1 MEYVLKTSDTI
12 DTSTVEAGR
21 TFATFHEAR
30 ATQIDSVIILGKTTK
45 NPDNIYRQAHFACEK
60 QEKYIRKNDA
70 YTMKRIGCPFVIS
83 INYCKRNKEFA
94 ITRSCLEH
102 NHEVCSDAT
111 KFSTVKAFVY
121 TSTSL
126 VFFALNS
133 NKIRE
138 SISTTFLQEQHADF
152 KKGEMHCQYINL
164 ILLPNWVYRGNKHLK
179 LCPMV
184 PKPPKLVNI
193 VQGKGLPLGQIPS
206 VDRAIDKHKPSD
218 ETGKSIGSCT
228 W

>member
-111 KFSTVKAFVY
+111 KFSTVVRKLNQDDLGLIETLHSNGLRTKDIFSV
-121 TSTSL
+121 
-126 VFFALNS
+126 LNS
-133 NKIRE
+133 VLLNAFNDEQDQDGAFMQAIFWAYRNA
-138 SISTTFLQEQHADF
+138 ISEFSVGKDIWIYLSTGICACLLSDTEFLHLGFTTVKQSS
-152 KKGEMHCQYINL
+152 NL
-164 ILLPNWVYRGNKHLK
+164 IN
-179 LCPMV
+179 
-184 PKPPKLVNI
+184 
-193 VQGKGLPLGQIPS
+193 
-206 VDRAIDKHKPSD
+206 
-218 ETGKSIGSCT
+218 
-228 W
+228 